1 MKCKRCGQKITADIR
16 FCPEC
21 GAEVTVVHKNKPGKS
36 QNSLYIAAIAIVIM
50 LGIGIAAILGVRNL
64 NSFTAHIKS
73 FQSYC
78 SQYKLGDLTTE
89 YEELIDRAK
98 DAAASKNK
106 EQYHKIETE
115 FETFKKTLAAYI
127 KEVDS
132 FSGKEEEYQ
141 AMFEK
146 INLNDVQK
154 STYQTSID
162 RLKNGQKEGSLSQM
176 KEAVSDLDSQYQQY
190 ENENL
195 ALIEADRQRLDHYIS
210 TELLSA
216 EQQLVRQY
224 KNNADNFLNE
234 KNYRSVLEEYEK
246 CITLYQNI
254 EKSLGYQFKVEQVDA
269 LSFPNIKLYVSAYP
283 NQSDISV
290 NLQNNGLLLRELMSD
305 IYQDTEITKVS
316 RLDEK
321 EKLNTCLVADVSGSM
336 YDQIGIVKDAM
347 SQFVNCMQ
355 YSVGD
360 RCALIT
366 FDNTVNLDKD
376 FTGNAQELVNVIQ
389 NLYVGNCT
397 ALYDAL
403 YVAVC
408 KAAEEDGAKCV
419 IAFTD
424 GYDNVSTKTEN
435 DVISIAQMYGIPV
448 YLIGIGDEA
457 DPYTLQQI
465 SNATGGYY
473 YNIYDGSM
481 MQEIYNSIY
490 KKNKELYL
498 IEYTTRITDK
508 NTFQNLY
515 LTYDDGTVFMRCE
528 SEFQPAQLL
537 TKEQEYTSIIQNT
550 GIDNSDI
557 ENEVLRIRS
566 VYNDIVAKRDV
577 HSYTESSPAA
587 GVTSYHENGNLRCV
601 IVNKGI
607 NNSPYT
613 RYYYYDGGKLIF
625 AYLES
630 DDSHRL
636 YFKNDKM
643 FRWRYASNAV
653 AFSEADNHD
662 NEDSAEFRTW
672 ETFALNEAYSYN

>member
-1 MKCKRCGQKITADIR
+1 MKCKRCGQKITVDIR

-21 GAEVTVVHKNKPGKS
+21 GAEVTKVLKNKPRKPAKS
-36 QNSLYIAAIAIVIM
+36 IYIAAIAIVIM
-50 LGIGIAAILGVRNL
+50 LGIGIAVGLGFRNL

-78 SQYKLGDLTTE
+78 SQYQLGDLTPE
-89 YEELIDRAK
+89 YVALTDRAK
-98 DAAASKNK
+98 VAAASKDK
-106 EQYHKIETE
+106 DKYHKIENE
-115 FETFKKTLAAYI
+115 FETFKKTLALYL
-127 KEVDS
+127 KQVES
-132 FSGKEEEYQ
+132 FSGKEEEYR
-141 AMFEK
+141 AIFEK
-146 INLNDVQK
+146 INLNNTQK
-154 STYQTSID
+154 GTYQTSID
-162 RLKNGQKEGSLSQM
+162 KLKSGQKEGSLSQI
-176 KEAVSDLDSQYQQY
+176 KEAVADLDLQYQQY
-190 ENENL
+190 ESENL
-195 ALIEADRQRLDHYIS
+195 ALIEADQRRLDNYIS

-216 EQQLVRQY
+216 EQQLIEQY
-224 KNNADNFLNE
+224 KSNADHFLNE
-234 KNYRSVLEEYEK
+234 KNYRSVLDEYKK
-246 CITLYQNI
+246 CITLYQNVQ
-254 EKSLGYQFKVEQVDA
+254 KSLGYQFKVEQVDA
-269 LSFPNIKLYVSAYP
+269 FSFPNIKLYVSAYP

-290 NLQNNGLLLRELMSD
+290 TLESNGLLLKELSAD
-305 IYQDTEITKVS
+305 SYQDTEIKKVS

-336 YDQIGIVKDAM
+336 YEQIGIVKDAM

-366 FDNTVNLDKD
+366 FDNIVNLKKD

-424 GYDNVSTKTEN
+424 GYDNVSAKTES
-435 DVISIAQMYGIPV
+435 DVISVAKMYGIPV
-448 YLIGIGDEA
+448 YLIGIGNETDS
-457 DPYTLQQI
+457 YSLQQI
-465 SNATGGYY
+465 SNATGGFY
-473 YNIYDGSM
+473 YNIYDSSM

-498 IEYTTRITDK
+498 IEYTTRISDK

-528 SEFQPAQLL
+528 SGFQPSQLL
-537 TKEQEYTSIIQNT
+537 AKEKEYTSIIQNT

-557 ENEVLRIRS
+557 ENEVLRIRAI
-566 VYNDIVAKRDV
+566 YNDIVARRDN
-577 HSYTESSPAA
+577 HSYIETSPAM
-587 GVTSYHENGNLRCV
+587 GVTSYHENQNLRCV
-601 IVNKGI
+601 IISKGI

-613 RYYYYDGGKLIF
+613 RYYYYDGGRLIF

-653 AFSEADNHD
+653 EFSEADNHD
-662 NEDSAEFRTW
+662 NEDSPEFRTW